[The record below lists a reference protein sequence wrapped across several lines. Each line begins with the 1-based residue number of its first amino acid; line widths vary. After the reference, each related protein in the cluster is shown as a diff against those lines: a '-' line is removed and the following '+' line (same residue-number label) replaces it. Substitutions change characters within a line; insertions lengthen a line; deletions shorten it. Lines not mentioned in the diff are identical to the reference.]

1 MTASVL
7 VTGANGFVGRAVVRA
22 LQRQGQISVLG
33 AVRGPH
39 TLPQEVRTLSLEVDD
54 FADLGA
60 RWPAG
65 VRCDAVVHL
74 AARVHVMR
82 DQSSDP
88 LAAYRQTNVEGALRV
103 AKAARAAG
111 ARRFVYVSS
120 IKALAEASVGHPLD
134 ERCVPAP
141 CDPYGISKLEAEHA
155 LREYAAES
163 GLEIVI
169 VRPPL
174 VYGPG
179 VRANF
184 EQLMRAVAAGI
195 PLPLGAVDARRS
207 LVFVE
212 NLADALVRCAMDPR
226 AANETFHVTD
236 GHDLCIAE
244 LVRALARHLGAPD
257 RLFSVPVAWLRLAG
271 RVTGRMDQVERLV
284 GELRVDS
291 CRIRGVLG
299 WRPPYTVD
307 AGLQATA
314 NAYRSTH

>member
-1 MTASVL
+1 MIASVL
-7 VTGANGFVGRAVVRA
+7 VTGANGFVGQAVVRA
-22 LQRQGQISVLG
+22 LQAQRRISVLG
-33 AVRGPH
+33 AVRGTH
-39 TLPQEVRTLSLEVDD
+39 TLPPGVRTLALQADD
-54 FADLGA
+54 FTDLGS

-74 AARVHVMR
+74 AARVHVMQDR
-82 DQSSDP
+82 SGDP
-88 LAAYRQTNVEGALRV
+88 LAAYRATNVEGTLRV

-120 IKALAEASVGHPLD
+120 IKALAEASTGQPLD
-134 ERCVPAP
+134 ERYVPAP
-141 CDPYGISKLEAEHA
+141 SDPYGISKLEAERA
-155 LREYAAES
+155 LRDYAAGA
-163 GLEIVI
+163 GLEIAI
-169 VRPPL
+169 VRSPL

-184 EQLMRAVAAGI
+184 EQFIRAVAAGI

-207 LVFVE
+207 MVFVE
-212 NLADALVRCAMDPR
+212 NLADALVRCAIDPR

-244 LVRALARHLGAPD
+244 LVRALARHLGAPN
-257 RLFSVPVAWLRLAG
+257 RQFSVPVAWLRLAG
-271 RVTGRMDQVERLV
+271 RLTGRMDQVQRLV

-291 CRIRGVLG
+291 GRIRDVLG
-299 WRPPYTVD
+299 WQPPYTVD

-314 NAYRSTH
+314 DAYRSTH